1 MQKHNVNNKDNIF
14 TGFAYESKQLQLEN
28 KNGISNMKNIGMF
41 NQGNIEENKYIS
53 SDSQNFQKN

>member
-1 MQKHNVNNKDNIF
+1 MNNRENIF

-41 NQGNIEENKYIS
+41 NQSNIGVNNFIS
-53 SDSQNFQKN
+53 GDSQNVQKY